1 MLKLAKA
8 NRAFDLAD
16 VGLTCQI
23 RIYHVNRQNY
33 IPSTAQAS
41 FETRNKS
48 DRFTLIQATTRLR
61 VGSTPSDKRFI
72 LKWDW
77 KSSEPT
83 VQDRVEGHILLGD
96 NFENAKNIF
105 ETFQRLVEDQPGELE
120 QLVKIRRVSM
130 TEGLNLL
137 VRRLKAIQESI
148 HDF

>member
-1 MLKLAKA
+1 
-8 NRAFDLAD
+8 
-16 VGLTCQI
+16 
-23 RIYHVNRQNY
+23 
-33 IPSTAQAS
+33 
-41 FETRNKS
+41 
-48 DRFTLIQATTRLR
+48 
-61 VGSTPSDKRFI
+61 
-72 LKWDW
+72 
-77 KSSEPT
+77 
-83 VQDRVEGHILLGD
+83 VEGHILLGD